1 MERESVMKYVILDA
15 GHNEFIAGKRSFDR
29 SLKEWEF
36 NRDVARR
43 IANILA
49 KTGKIHTHLLWTEF
63 ADMKKDVNERVKQA
77 NAMDADILVSIHANA
92 YGSSWNNASGW
103 EIFCYNLDKNSEGYK
118 LAKAIHDES
127 IPFLGIKD
135 RGIKDDP
142 GFAMVSKTKMPSV
155 LIEHGFYTNL
165 EEVELLKSNEFRQ
178 KCAEADAKGICKY
191 LGVPYD
197 EQTTKPASEH
207 RQKVKERF
215 GFEDATLDY
224 LEQYKY
230 GDELLKKLATK
241 G

>member
-1 MERESVMKYVILDA
+1 MKYVILDA
-15 GHNEFIAGKRSFDR
+15 GHNEFIAGKRSFDG

-43 IANILA
+43 IA
-49 KTGKIHTHLLWTEF
+49 LLLTERGIKSRVYF
-63 ADMKKDVNERVKQA
+63 TAFTTMSEDVNARVKFA
-77 NAMDADILVSIHANA
+77 NSENADILVSIHANA

-127 IPFLGIKD
+127 IPFLGVKD

-165 EEVELLKSNEFRQ
+165 EEVELLKSDEFRQ

-191 LGVPYD
+191 LGVPYE
-197 EQTTKPASEH
+197 EQKKPASEH

-215 GFEDATLDY
+215 GLEDATLDY